1 MSARAFESHGSLA
14 SLWRLSRGERLRY
27 GGAILALW
35 VGSALLFLVPLVV
48 QASFDGILGGARAE
62 ESAGGAAAAR
72 LAAIAARA
80 AERVGPG
87 GALLL
92 AAAAMLG
99 LSLLAGLAQFVQELG
114 AARSAEALA
123 RRLRLVLFERLARVP
138 MPWIERA
145 DSGDLVQ
152 RCTSDVET
160 VRAFLA
166 TQVIEIARALLPLA
180 VAVPLMA
187 WLDVRMTLAS
197 LAVAPLVLGFSIVFF
212 RRVQTAFLAMDEAEA
227 RMTTV
232 LQENLTGIRVVR
244 AFGRE
249 PHEEAKFG
257 AANADFRD
265 RTYGLM
271 RVLSGFWPLVDLL
284 TLAQMGLVLFLAAAR
299 LREGS
304 LSVGEFF
311 AFTTYVA
318 LLVIPLRVLGRVL
331 TEAGKATVALRR
343 IEEVLEVRPEPDG
356 ERASARAGAGH
367 LVVRGLAFAYP
378 EGPPVLR
385 GIDFE
390 IRPGEWV
397 ALVGPPGSGK
407 STVVALL
414 ARLYDYEG
422 GAHGQGSILLDGE
435 ELSELTRA
443 AVRARIGAL
452 LQEPF
457 LFSRSVRENL
467 TAARPEA
474 SEAELERNVRRAELA
489 QTIARWEQGYQTQVG
504 ERGLSLS
511 GGQRQRMALARA
523 LLAEPDLLLIDDAL
537 SAVDT
542 RTEARILA
550 ALEERRGRRGT
561 LFVTHRLASAARAD
575 RILVLEQGRIVE
587 SGTHAELVSAGG
599 TYARLWAIQEGLE
612 REIEAESAELGA
624 ESAERGAESA
634 ELGAREG
641 P

>member
-1 MSARAFESHGSLA
+1 MSERPRTSHGSLA

-27 GGAILALW
+27 AGAILALW

-48 QASFDGILGGARAE
+48 QASFDGVLGGGRDAPGP
-62 ESAGGAAAAR
+62 GGAAAER
-72 LAAIAARA
+72 LAAVAARV
-80 AERVGPG
+80 AERFGRG
-87 GALLL
+87 EALAL
-92 AAAAMLG
+92 AAAAVLA
-99 LSLLAGLAQFVQELG
+99 LSVLAGLAQFAQERG

-123 RRLRLVLFERLARVP
+123 RRLRLLLFARLSRVP

-180 VAVPLMA
+180 VAVPLMS
-187 WLDVRMTLAS
+187 WLDLGMTLAS
-197 LAVAPLVLGFSIVFF
+197 LVVAPLVLGFSIVFF

-232 LQENLTGIRVVR
+232 LQENLSGIRVVR

-249 PHEEAKFG
+249 AHEVARFG

-265 RTYGLM
+265 RTYRLM

-299 LREGS
+299 LRAGS
-304 LSVGEFF
+304 LSAGEFF

-318 LLVIPLRVLGRVL
+318 LLVMPLRVLGRVL

-343 IEEVLEVRPEPDG
+343 IEEVLEVEPEPEPDR
-356 ERASARAGAGH
+356 ERAALPPAAGA

-378 EGPPVLR
+378 GGPPVLR
-385 GIDFE
+385 GIDLE
-390 IRPGEWV
+390 IGPGEWV

-414 ARLYDYEG
+414 VRLYDYE
-422 GAHGQGSILLDGE
+422 QGSILLDGE
-435 ELSELTRA
+435 ELRDLPRR
-443 AVRARIGAL
+443 AVRARVGAL

-467 TAARPEA
+467 VAARPEA
-474 SEAELERNVRRAELA
+474 SAAELERAVRRAELA
-489 QTIARWEQGYQTQVG
+489 ETIARWEQGGETQVG
-504 ERGLSLS
+504 ERGIALS

-523 LLAEPDLLLIDDAL
+523 LLAEPDLLLLDDAL
-537 SAVDT
+537 SALDT
-542 RTEARILA
+542 RTEARVLA
-550 ALEERRGRRGT
+550 ALEERRGKRGT
-561 LFVTHRLASAARAD
+561 LFVTHRLATAARAD
-575 RILVLEQGRIVE
+575 RILVLEHGRIVE

-612 REIEAESAELGA
+612 REIEAQSASLA
-624 ESAERGAESA
+624 
-634 ELGAREG
+634 AREG